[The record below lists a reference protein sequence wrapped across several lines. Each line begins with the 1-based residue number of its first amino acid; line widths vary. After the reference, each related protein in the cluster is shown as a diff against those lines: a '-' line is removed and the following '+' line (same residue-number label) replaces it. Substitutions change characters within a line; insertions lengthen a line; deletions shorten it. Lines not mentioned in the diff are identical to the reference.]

1 MNSLIFYASHGLHKE
16 KKNEQIIFVF
26 TFLPHSLSIHACL
39 LLVLNIPKY
48 LMSRASRIGTALCS
62 PIWLGGVLCYCF
74 RKSRE
79 LNWYPLV
86 LGWVHSI
93 PTILDFLLKKFHFLP
108 TLNCTRI
115 CVHPAVQPYC
125 SPCTITA
132 QFWKGETLTFCSG
145 RGAVRGQRAGTVHSW
160 WLWPYF
166 TLCVWTHC
174 GAHLSR
180 KTTVKLC

>member
-1 MNSLIFYASHGLHKE
+1 MKFLCIPWPAQRE
-16 KKNEQIIFVF
+16 KKRSDYFCIYIPSPLTVN
-26 TFLPHSLSIHACL
+26 PCMSSSCSKHSKISNVSCK
-39 LLVLNIPKY
+39 PT
-48 LMSRASRIGTALCS
+48 GTALCS

-108 TLNCTRI
+108 TLDCTRI

-160 WLWPYF
+160 RLWPYF